1 MLPQPSTPSTA
12 IKTLAQTFVRVRTHT
27 GAQKQGALHY
37 TWLNS
42 SEWARRTQFFMSV
55 THLAHYDR
63 LISNEVF
70 IRESQ
75 VFNMSHISQ
84 PVPAKRPLKSKLH
97 LAK

>member
-1 MLPQPSTPSTA
+1 MCVHTPGLKSG
-12 IKTLAQTFVRVRTHT
+12 V
-27 GAQKQGALHY
+27 HY
-37 TWLNS
+37 TTHDWIPLNGQDAQS
-42 SEWARRTQFFMSV
+42 FFMSV

-75 VFNMSHISQ
+75 VFNMSHISR
-84 PVPAKRPLKSKLH
+84 PVPAKRPLKSRLH